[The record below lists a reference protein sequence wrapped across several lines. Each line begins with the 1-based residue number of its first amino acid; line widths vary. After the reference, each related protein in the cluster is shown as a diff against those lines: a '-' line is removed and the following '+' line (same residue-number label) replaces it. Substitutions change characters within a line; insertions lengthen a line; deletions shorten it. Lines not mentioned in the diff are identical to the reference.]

1 MIEHNIFCAVND
13 ALDPDDTCDCGADE
27 ETIEEWITALQA
39 SLDDAATKVGQQR
52 KTIHELIDLLGR
64 CAEFIEPYAD
74 VVDGDYG
81 EPRPNAAMSLLSAIN
96 EEIA

>member
-1 MIEHNIFCAVND
+1 MNA
-13 ALDPDDTCDCGADE
+13 ADTTEDRVAMLHG
-27 ETIEEWITALQA
+27 L
-39 SLDDAATKVGQQR
+39 LNDAATKVGQQR

-81 EPRPNAAMSLLSAIN
+81 EPAANAAMSLLSAIN